1 MTSCGWNRNFA
12 TQLIFQKIDRLTDV
26 LSMLQIF
33 VRVKIKIK
41 TKPIAKLI
49 WQLLTL
55 DVNSFSSR
63 KKQKANNFSSSKVNE
78 DILSNKM

>member
-1 MTSCGWNRNFA
+1 
-12 TQLIFQKIDRLTDV
+12 LISQKIDRLTDV
-26 LSMLQIF
+26 PS
-33 VRVKIKIK
+33 IKINSK
-41 TKPIAKLI
+41 TKPFAKLI

-63 KKQKANNFSSSKVNE
+63 KKRKANNFSSSKVNE